1 MKFCEKCGSVM
12 QKNTTAVG
20 EVVFQCK
27 CQQINGGPDDTL
39 MAEGFVETSEA
50 AQKHMVFIENSSYD
64 PAANVILRDC
74 PSCGLNYLT
83 LIRVGVNETT
93 MYSCSCGYL
102 ATHSEYMDGEKGSDK
117 GSDKSSNTGNGPT
130 DQGAKSVKINTGTKS
145 TK

>member
-12 QKNTTAVG
+12 QKNTTATG

-39 MAEGFVETSEA
+39 MAEGYIETSEA

-102 ATHSEYMDGEKGSDK
+102 ATHSEYMDGRDYGETGSKNDK
-117 GSDKSSNTGNGPT
+117 TGSKNDKSRESV
-130 DQGAKSVKINTGTKS
+130 AK
-145 TK
+145 

>member
-1 MKFCEKCGSVM
+1 VKLYF
-12 QKNTTAVG
+12 
-20 EVVFQCK
+20 
-27 CQQINGGPDDTL
+27 NGGPDDTL